1 MSYQEFNRGL
11 TADELMRIRQR
22 EADERARERFE
33 EEDDLASI
41 VRPLLA
47 EEMTEDDHGQ
57 RRRHRVVRK

>member
-47 EEMTEDDHGQ
+47 EEMTEDDYRQ

>member
-11 TADELMRIRQR
+11 TAEQLMRIRQR

-47 EEMTEDDHGQ
+47 EEMTEDDYGQ
-57 RRRHRVVRK
+57 RRRHRAVRK

>member
-11 TADELMRIRQR
+11 TAEQLMRIRQR

-47 EEMTEDDHGQ
+47 EEMTEDDYGQ

>member
-1 MSYQEFNRGL
+1 
-11 TADELMRIRQR
+11 MRIRQH

-47 EEMTEDDHGQ
+47 EEMTEDDYGQ